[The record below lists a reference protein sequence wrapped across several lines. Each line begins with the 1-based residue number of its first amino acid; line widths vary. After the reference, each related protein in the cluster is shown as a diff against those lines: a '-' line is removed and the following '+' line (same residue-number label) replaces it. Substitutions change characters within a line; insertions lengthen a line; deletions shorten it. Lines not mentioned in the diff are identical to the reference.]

1 MTDRIAFR
9 LGRRDLLVVAGIP
22 GAGKTTLLSRAAT
35 GDLPVLDSDQVRAR
49 LRARLP
55 SALPYRFYRPVV
67 HLWHRARVVRFALA
81 DGGPLIVHEPSTRAT
96 TRGLLALLGLVSRR
110 PVRLL
115 WLDVTPED
123 ARAGQVARGRVIR
136 RHSFARHV
144 KRAEKLR
151 GALRDGWVP
160 AGWHG
165 ARMVTREVTG
175 ALRFVSEEEPGR
187 DRSGDVRLLRVE
199 RPTTPAV
206 RAG

>member
-35 GDLPVLDSDQVRAR
+35 GAIPVLDSDQVRAR
-49 LRARLP
+49 LRERLP
-55 SALPYRFYRPVV
+55 PALPYRFYRPVV

-81 DGGPLIVHEPSTRAT
+81 DGGPVIVHEPSTRAT
-96 TRGLLALLGLVSRR
+96 TRGLLALLGRMSRR

-115 WLDVTPED
+115 WLDVSPED

-144 KRAEKLR
+144 KRAGKVR
-151 GALRDGWVP
+151 RALRDGWVP
-160 AGWHG
+160 SGWHG
-165 ARMVTREVTG
+165 ARMVTREATG
-175 ALRFVSEEEPGR
+175 VLRFVTEEEPGR

-199 RPTTPAV
+199 RPAAPAV

>member
-1 MTDRIAFR
+1 MTDRIALQ

-35 GDLPVLDSDQVRAR
+35 GALPVLDSDQVRAR
-49 LRARLP
+49 LRGRLP
-55 SALPYRFYRPVV
+55 AALPYRCYRPVV
-67 HLWHRARVVRFALA
+67 HMWHRARVVRFALT

-115 WLDVTPED
+115 WLDVSPEE
-123 ARAGQVARGRVIR
+123 ARAGQIARGRVIR

-144 KRAEKLR
+144 KRAEKVRRDLR
-151 GALRDGWVP
+151 AGWVP
-160 AGWHG
+160 AGWRG

-175 ALRFVSEEEPGR
+175 ALRFVTEEEPGR
-187 DRSGDVRLLRVE
+187 VRLLPVE
-199 RPTTPAV
+199 RPA
-206 RAG
+206 A

>member
-1 MTDRIAFR
+1 MTDRIAFQ

-35 GDLPVLDSDQVRAR
+35 GAIPVLDSDQVRAR
-49 LRARLP
+49 LRERLT
-55 SALPYRFYRPVV
+55 AKLPYRCYRPLV

-96 TRGLLALLGLVSRR
+96 TRGLLALLGLLSRR

-115 WLDVTPED
+115 WLDVDPEA
-123 ARAGQVARGRVIR
+123 ARAGQVSRGRVIR

-144 KRAEKLR
+144 KRAEKVRRELR
-151 GALRDGWVP
+151 AGWVP

-175 ALRFVSEEEPGR
+175 ALRFVTEEEPGR
-187 DRSGDVRLLRVE
+187 DRSGDVLLLRVE
-199 RPTTPAV
+199 RPKAPAV